1 VSGTSNGGGTANDH
15 LLFEPLIGN
24 FPAFLQLL
32 SPASSALRL
41 AKAQLPT
48 LESYLEA
55 PEAHASGAAHPATKG
70 GPFVGLPPEDFD
82 RVAGLTDEL
91 REEHDLLDLASAIDE
106 LATMLD
112 EFEGEDF
119 SSAYLRTPKA
129 LRGMVEFV
137 YDGRNRPRALFREAL
152 LYSGRYDPTR
162 REGIYLT
169 VGDGDDRPFM
179 LSTPRVTSDRGIVVR
194 IPLRDEAIDVIARSR
209 LGNVPLGELRD
220 AVGPEV
226 AGSPLFDQFWSEGIT
241 PETRRW
247 DGGHRVRYFGH
258 ACLAFETADASVVID
273 PFVSPRPGEDRFCLR
288 DLPPTIDYCLITHG
302 HADHFVLE
310 TLLELRHRIGT
321 VVVPAN
327 LGGELFD
334 PSLRL
339 CLEHLGFTDVIEV
352 RDLDRIPIP
361 GGEIIALPFAGEHGD
376 LAIGAKSTYLVDLGG
391 RRSMVGADT
400 RALPDELY
408 EIVADTVG
416 PIDDIFLG
424 LECEGAPLTWMY
436 GPLFPR
442 PVARKLSMAR
452 RLNGADASE
461 AMRLVSTLGAGRIF
475 IYALGEEPWL
485 QHVMATNYTPESY
498 QLLQAEELAAACA
511 TRNVEYRH
519 LFGKATIT

>member
-1 VSGTSNGGGTANDH
+1 VPDTSIWGVTANDH
-15 LLFEPLIGN
+15 LLVEPLVGN
-24 FPAFLQLL
+24 FPAFLQLM

-70 GPFVGLPPEDFD
+70 GPFVGLPPEDFN
-82 RVAGLTDEL
+82 RVAALTGEL
-91 REEHDLLDLASAIDE
+91 REEHDLLDLAAAIDE
-106 LATMLD
+106 LAAMLD
-112 EFEGEDF
+112 EFDGRDF
-119 SSAYLRTPKA
+119 GSAYLRTPKA
-129 LRGMVEFV
+129 LRGLVEFV
-137 YDGRNRPRALFREAL
+137 YDGRHRPRALFRESL
-152 LYSGRYDPTR
+152 LYRGRYDPTR
-162 REGIYLT
+162 REAIYLT
-169 VGDGDDRPFM
+169 GGDGDDRPFM

-194 IPLRDEAIDVIARSR
+194 LPLRDEALDVIARSR
-209 LGNVPLGELRD
+209 LGHVPLGELRD

-226 AGSPLFDQFWSEGIT
+226 VGSPHFAQLWSEGPA
-241 PETRRW
+241 PEMRRW
-247 DGGHRVRYFGH
+247 DGGLRVRYFGH
-258 ACLAFETADASVVID
+258 ACVVFETADISVVTD
-273 PFVSPRPGEDRFCLR
+273 PFVSPRPGDGRFCLR
-288 DLPPTIDYCLITHG
+288 DLPPAIDYCLITHG
-302 HADHFVLE
+302 HADHFVIE

-391 RRSMVGADT
+391 RRAMIGADT

-408 EIVADTVG
+408 ELVVDAVG
-416 PIDDIFLG
+416 PVDDIFLG

-436 GPLFPR
+436 GPLFFG
-442 PVARKLSMAR
+442 PVARKLSLAR
-452 RLNGADASE
+452 RLNGADAAE
-461 AMRLVSTLGAGRIF
+461 ATRLVSTLGASRIF
-475 IYALGEEPWL
+475 VYALGEEPWL

-498 QLLQAEELAAACA
+498 QLRQAEELAAACA
-511 TRNVEYRH
+511 ARDVECRH
-519 LFGKATIT
+519 LIGKATIA